1 MDILEQPGYTKPEAQ
16 RGLGLQFLIAFSFG
30 SASLISFSFCRRR
43 LPQIYAAR
51 TLRKPGL
58 PRLRTS
64 PLKWILDVLKV
75 TDHEVLRFAG
85 LDAFVYLMFFRAAIA
100 VLWRLSLVSLLF
112 IAPLHWY
119 YLGQIDD
126 DDLTINRN
134 AAKRPNLFGDYVWVY
149 VASTYIFTLICLRT
163 MRYYT
168 SQVVNVRQAYLGH
181 QNSITDRTLRVS
193 GIPKKLRSEQALREY
208 FQTLFGADPES
219 IILCRQWGRL
229 DELFRKRKEIILKLE
244 DHWATYLG
252 PDNPAFSS
260 MLTPLLSEDT
270 RTETNDIIDNE
281 NSYCVPE
288 SASQRSLDPSLVWSS
303 TENGGIKTIAAR
315 MFPNRNRPMGRT
327 KYGGLVGPRVDL
339 IDHFERKLVGIDA
352 EICEERS
359 QAQFRSVTNMAFI
372 TFNSVAQ
379 CQLAAQSI
387 FSPQPHT
394 MVNCL
399 APAPNDII
407 WNNIYLKP
415 KQRSV
420 NNYIISL
427 IVLLTVAFLIY
438 PLTYLARFLDL
449 EIIKK
454 HFPELGSWLAGHKW
468 MAALVTEVLPTYVFT
483 IFNLIVPYFFSWLSR
498 RQGFISKSDVELSTI
513 GKNFFYVF
521 INLFLIFTIEST
533 IFSFSVDKMAKDFAR
548 WLIKLSSFY
557 TNLILLQGIGITP
570 FKLLQAGSIF
580 QFPFIATRCRT
591 ARDYYDLYKP
601 ERINYGLA
609 LPTPLF
615 IFIVV
620 LTYSILRRRILLCG
634 LIYFAA
640 SYFVFKYQL
649 MYTMVHPQHSNAQL
663 WTVILRRVYLGVA
676 VFHLAMIGLLVLQSE
691 YQFAVLI
698 LPLLVLLLG
707 FWYDF
712 ERYTRPLL
720 EFVAIEALR
729 QREIDLHNL
738 GTYQP
743 DFAHSESFLDD
754 EESDIMPNQEGSNGS
769 PSSENTLRRRTQ
781 SASFLNRAEA
791 LTSLSYN
798 GDDSENLSSRLWETR
813 DNHELTLDEDRE
825 QELQYVNKSLVAPLD
840 GPWVAT
846 SAFDCIVANEIGF
859 RKCPIPQAEWL

>member
-1 MDILEQPGYTKPEAQ
+1 MDSFEQPGYTKPEAQ

-30 SASLISFSFCRRR
+30 SVSLISFSFCRQK

-64 PLKWILDVLKV
+64 PLGWISDVLKV

-100 VLWRLSLVSLLF
+100 LLWRLSLVSLLF

-126 DDLTINRN
+126 EDSSAYKT
-134 AAKRPNLFGDYVWVY
+134 AAKRPNLFGDYMWVY
-149 VASTYIFTLICLRT
+149 VAATYIFTLICIRT
-163 MRYYT
+163 MRSYT
-168 SQVVNVRQAYLGH
+168 NQVVNVRQAYLGH

-208 FQTLFGADPES
+208 FKTLFGADPES
-219 IILCRQWGRL
+219 IILCRKWGRL
-229 DELFRKRKEIILKLE
+229 DELFEKRRAIILELE
-244 DHWATYLG
+244 GHWATYLG

-260 MLTPLLSEDT
+260 MLTPLLSEDSGSLLD
-270 RTETNDIIDNE
+270 DIDTDEGAERPLECLSQPSRE
-281 NSYCVPE
+281 N
-288 SASQRSLDPSLVWSS
+288 PSLVRS
-303 TENGGIKTIAAR
+303 TFVNGDLKDIAAR
-315 MFPNRNRPMGRT
+315 MFPDRKRPMGRT
-327 KYGGLVGPRVDL
+327 KYGGLAGSKVDL
-339 IDHFERKLVGIDA
+339 IDHFERKLVGLDS
-352 EICEERS
+352 EIREERS
-359 QAQFRSVTNMAFI
+359 QAGLRPVTNMAFI
-372 TFNSVAQ
+372 TLKSVAQ

-387 FSPQPHT
+387 FSPKPHT

-399 APAPNDII
+399 APAPNDVI
-407 WNNIYLKP
+407 WSNIYLKP

-427 IVLLTVAFLIY
+427 VVLLTVAFLIY

-449 EIIKK
+449 EIINK
-454 HFPELGSWLAGHKW
+454 HFPKLASWLAEHKW
-468 MAALVTEVLPTYVFT
+468 MAAFVSEVLPTYVFT
-483 IFNLIVPYFFSWLSR
+483 IFNLIVPYFFSWLSK

-513 GKNFFYVF
+513 GKNFLYVF

-533 IFSFSVDKMAKDFAR
+533 IFSLSVDKMAKDFAH

-591 ARDYYDLYKP
+591 ARDFYDLYKP

-620 LTYSILRRRILLCG
+620 LTYSIIRRRILLCG

-663 WTVILRRVYLGVA
+663 WTVILRRVYLGIA
-676 VFHLAMIGLLVLQSE
+676 VFHLGMIGVLVLQFE
-691 YQFAVLI
+691 YQFAILI
-698 LPLLVLLLG
+698 LPLSLLLLG

-712 ERYTRPLL
+712 ERFTRPLL

-729 QREIDLHNL
+729 QREIDLYNL

-743 DFAHSESFLDD
+743 DIARSGNFLDD
-754 EESDIMPNQEGSNGS
+754 DENDSVPEQES
-769 PSSENTLRRRTQ
+769 SSEQPSASTLIRRTQ
-781 SASFLNRAEA
+781 SSSLLNRAEA
-791 LTSLSYN
+791 LTSLNYRS
-798 GDDSENLSSRLWETR
+798 DTSEELSSRLWETR
-813 DNHELTLDEDRE
+813 ENHELTLDEDRE
-825 QELQYVNKSLVAPLD
+825 QELQYINKSLVVPLN

-846 SAFDCIVANEIGF
+846 GAFDCIVANEDGF
-859 RKCPIPQAEWL
+859 QKCPISQAEWL